1 MSICVMDPGGP
12 GGVVSPSSPSF
23 SNSSKLV
30 LLIDKVLENA
40 QTSGM
45 LDLSS
50 RNLKTFPKSGG
61 KYRLKDTRVAG
72 KTNYITFSLNY
83 GLLVMRH
90 MFKLKYVTTFSH
102 RSYFLYRQIT

>member
-72 KTNYITFSLNY
+72 KKNYITFLFNY
-83 GLLVMRH
+83 GSSIILSIQTN
-90 MFKLKYVTTFSH
+90 YVNAKDVFA
-102 RSYFLYRQIT
+102 

>member
-72 KTNYITFSLNY
+72 KKNYITFLFNY
-83 GLLVMRH
+83 GLFYLYYVKR
-90 MFKLKYVTTFSH
+90 FYQNYVTYVQVEAC
-102 RSYFLYRQIT
+102 SYI

>member
-50 RNLKTFPKSGG
+50 RNLKTFPKSGS
-61 KYRLKDTRVAG
+61 KYKLKDTRVAG
-72 KTNYITFSLNY
+72 KTKYITLLFNY
-83 GLLVMRH
+83 G
-90 MFKLKYVTTFSH
+90 FTLKYVTTFGH